1 MQEGEMKAKWKR
13 DGEGDYSLAL
23 PSGATAWI
31 AKSEASK
38 NQKPWF
44 GTAIGSGGNLIR
56 ISAWTLASAKAH
68 AEKAMT

>member
-1 MQEGEMKAKWKR
+1 MGAKWKR

-31 AKSEASK
+31 AKSSASK

-44 GTAIGSGGNLIR
+44 GTAINNAGYVTR
-56 ISAWTLASAKAH
+56 ISAWTLPVAKAA
-68 AEKAMT
+68 AEKAAGI

>member
-1 MQEGEMKAKWKR
+1 MGAKWKR
-13 DGEGDYSLAL
+13 DGAGDYSIAL

-44 GTAIGSGGNLIR
+44 GTAINGAGNVTR
-56 ISAWTLASAKAH
+56 ISAWTLQVAKAS
-68 AEKAMT
+68 AEKAVGI